1 MLLIEVFPLWAF
13 PINRTFFFAI
23 VVEYVVVW
31 VYRCGTATVMV
42 QLGRQIRKTGTRC
55 AWNLKRAGGGLAGD
69 GQAIARRQD
78 AMAGKQGSRAE
89 SM

>member
-1 MLLIEVFPLWAF
+1 MGVSVRHSYSDGTVRATDTQ
-13 PINRTFFFAI
+13 NRHKMCLEFEAK
-23 VVEYVVVW
+23 
-31 VYRCGTATVMV
+31 R
-42 QLGRQIRKTGTRC
+42 
-55 AWNLKRAGGGLAGD
+55 RAGGGLAGD